1 MCIKNVRP
9 PSVSDIDRNRIKS
22 KIHINSIFFLF
33 RIHFYKFIL
42 ILDIF
47 IRMYYVIHI
56 SLIRV
61 FFKLLFMTVSGGRGN
76 GASRSARNGGPASSR
91 SRLNPSRTRTAKFMG
106 APWKASEVNVSRNLA
121 EASAVGAYS
130 GLKEACGRDKQR
142 LLGGRSG
149 SRALAN
155 RAGRGRCRHCRRA
168 SRARLHARGPVG
180 APWTRKSRNPRR

>member
-9 PSVSDIDRNRIKS
+9 PSLSDIDRNRIKS

-61 FFKLLFMTVSGGRGN
+61 FFKLFMTVSGGRGN
-76 GASRSARNGGPASSR
+76 GASRSAEWRGSKFPLPPKSFKNANRQVHGRPLESPRSKCLKEPRISLSCWGLFWLKRGLWGRQTAASRGALGVPR
-91 SRLNPSRTRTAKFMG
+91 SR
-106 APWKASEVNVSRNLA
+106 
-121 EASAVGAYS
+121 
-130 GLKEACGRDKQR
+130 
-142 LLGGRSG
+142 
-149 SRALAN
+149 
-155 RAGRGRCRHCRRA
+155 
-168 SRARLHARGPVG
+168 
-180 APWTRKSRNPRR
+180 